1 MNTEYGLILNS
12 AINVLDG
19 TITVQCIDEISAQ
32 CNISR
37 AEVEILVKAAG
48 GLFWEF
54 VKSNSINSLTPVL
67 QQVGFDA
74 DLAVAFGKVSLFIGL
89 YV

>member
-1 MNTEYGLILNS
+1 MILNS

-19 TITVQCIDEISAQ
+19 TITVQSIDDIASQ

-37 AEVEILVKAAG
+37 GEVEVLVKAAG

-67 QQVGFDA
+67 QQVGFDG
-74 DLAVAFGKVSLFIGL
+74 DLAAAFGKVSTVMTCVALF
-89 YV
+89 